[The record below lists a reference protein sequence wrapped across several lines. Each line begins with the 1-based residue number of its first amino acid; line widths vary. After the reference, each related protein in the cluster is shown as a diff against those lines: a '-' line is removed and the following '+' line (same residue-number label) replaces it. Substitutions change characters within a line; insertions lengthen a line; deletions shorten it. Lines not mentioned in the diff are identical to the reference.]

1 MNDSTTLDYRP
12 WIPSSFDAPA
22 GAAPE
27 TPARAAD
34 ATQPLDQDAAP
45 ALKWPTA
52 DELEQIHQEAQRE
65 GYAAGY
71 EEGTARVR
79 MEAARLHNL
88 VEQLE
93 GAITAWN
100 QDVAQEI
107 AALGI
112 EIARQLVGQS
122 LAARPEF
129 IVDVVRDAIAQ
140 LPHQHTQIFLNA
152 EDAQLVR
159 DQHGEQLAHAGH
171 RIFEDATLSR
181 GGCRVEA
188 SGSQIDGS
196 IETRWRRIV
205 EPLAA
210 GTSWIDP
217 GHKDK

>member
-1 MNDSTTLDYRP
+1 MSDATYQLWMPQSLDEAP
-12 WIPSSFDAPA
+12 ATATPEALPA
-22 GAAPE
+22 GATPAPE
-27 TPARAAD
+27 
-34 ATQPLDQDAAP
+34 
-45 ALKWPTA
+45 LKWPTA
-52 DELEQIHQEAQRE
+52 DELEQIHQEAHRE

-79 MEAARLHNL
+79 MEAARLHTL

-93 GAITAWN
+93 GAIAAWN
-100 QDVAQEI
+100 QEVAAEV

-112 EIARQLVGQS
+112 EIGRQLVGQS
-122 LAARPEF
+122 LATRPEF
-129 IVDVVRDAIAQ
+129 IIDVVREAMAQ

-159 DQHGEQLAHAGH
+159 AQQGDQLAHAGH

-196 IETRWRRIV
+196 IETRWRRVV
-205 EPLAA
+205 EPLMA
-210 GTSWIDP
+210 GANWQAPTE
-217 GHKDK
+217 GKA

>member
-1 MNDSTTLDYRP
+1 MNEAATYQRWMPQSLDE
-12 WIPSSFDAPA
+12 APA
-22 GAAPE
+22 AAASEAPPPDTPPAPE
-27 TPARAAD
+27 
-34 ATQPLDQDAAP
+34 
-45 ALKWPTA
+45 LKWPTA
-52 DELEQIHQEAQRE
+52 DELEQIHQEAHRE

-93 GAITAWN
+93 GAIAAWN
-100 QDVAQEI
+100 QEVAAEV

-112 EIARQLVGQS
+112 EIGRQLVGQG

-129 IVDVVRDAIAQ
+129 IIDVVREAMAQ

-152 EDAQLVR
+152 EDAQLMR
-159 DQHGEQLAHAGH
+159 AQQGEQLAHAGH

-205 EPLAA
+205 EPLMA
-210 GTSWIDP
+210 GTSWQAPDAKP
-217 GHKDK
+217 